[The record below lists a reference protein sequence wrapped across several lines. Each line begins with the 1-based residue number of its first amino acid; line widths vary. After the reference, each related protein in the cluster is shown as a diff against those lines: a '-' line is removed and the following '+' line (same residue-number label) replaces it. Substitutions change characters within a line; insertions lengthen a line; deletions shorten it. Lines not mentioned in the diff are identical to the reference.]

1 MKHVSHLFTLLFILL
16 LAACEKEYPR
26 LPYEEPRL
34 NEQDRQAIEAYY
46 HAMKCAEWAPPYH
59 WDLNDMDTWGTISV
73 ALDKEA
79 NELRVVAIIVPNV
92 RMVPDGYSIP
102 PELGKLSCLQ
112 LFALRGDE
120 RAKGEIPKELFDC
133 PLRKIEITG
142 KGFTGTIPHEI
153 SKVKETLNFFKIA
166 DTSISGDIPE
176 EITELKNLHCQPV
189 LYDNEF
195 TGKVPLFLRD
205 CFFSVNLRG
214 NKFTEMDWRF
224 FTEDIGR
231 IPIVRDNH
239 LSGEIP
245 EEVLT
250 TERFESGWL
259 ELYYQAEGYGYDE
272 KYFEPFLD
280 K

>member
-1 MKHVSHLFTLLFILL
+1 MKHVSYLFTLLFMLL

-34 NEQDRQAIEAYY
+34 NEQDREAIEAYY

-59 WDLNDMDTWGTISV
+59 WDLNDMDTWGSIEV
-73 ALDKEA
+73 ALDKEN
-79 NELRVVAIIVPNV
+79 NEWRVVGIRVMDVSMI
-92 RMVPDGYSIP
+92 PDGYSIP

-112 LFALRGDE
+112 TFTICGDE
-120 RAKGEIPKELFDC
+120 RAKGGIPKELFDC
-133 PLRKIEITG
+133 PLRYLYITG
-142 KGFTGTIPHEI
+142 KGFIGTIPHEI
-153 SKVKETLNFFKIA
+153 GRVKETLVSLDIVG
-166 DTSISGDIPE
+166 TSISGEIPE
-176 EITELKNLHCQPV
+176 EIAELQKLGRAACLH
-189 LYDNEF
+189 YNEF

-205 CFFSVNLRG
+205 CPWGAYLQA

-231 IPIVRDNH
+231 IPNVRDNH

-245 EEVLT
+245 EDVLAT
-250 TERFESGWL
+250 KRFEDGWL
-259 ELYYQAEGYGYDE
+259 VLYYQAEGYGYDE
-272 KYFEPFLD
+272 KYFEPFLN